1 MYQLMRLG
9 RTALSHFASQIVVT
23 LSGFIATWLIAFLL
37 GPEGLGKY
45 SVIVSLGFF
54 WLIIPSSA
62 ICSAITKRMSENE
75 TPAAFFGGGVI
86 LNLINAF
93 IIVSIVL
100 IAGDLLTGIV
110 SRDREIIHILITY
123 DLEISVLVLSTIA
136 YSTVMAALNGQKK
149 VAITGW
155 LGGGERFTR
164 TGLQAG
170 ALLLGLGVTGI
181 TFGHAGSLGLIIVA
195 AVSFSSLRAS
205 IPSITHLRSLLN
217 YAKYAW
223 MGALRGRVF
232 GWLDTIVLSFFV
244 SASLIGIYEAAW
256 GIGSMLA
263 IGSQSITKTLFPEM
277 SDLSTDS
284 SYHRV
289 RHYLNEALAFSGI
302 LVIPGFA
309 GAVVLGERILQFY
322 RPEFGRGTTIL
333 IILIMAYLF
342 DVFASQFTNVL
353 NGIDRPDAAFHVN
366 IAFVGLNVLLNIVL
380 IRSIGWHGAAIATA
394 VSTGFRVVAGYWMTE
409 LALGGVSV
417 PFTELAR
424 QVAAAVVMVILLYP
438 VIPLAPVGR
447 FGTALLVGFGATV
460 YSVVLISIAPRI
472 RSKAR
477 SVIFNREA

>member
-1 MYQLMRLG
+1 MRLG
-9 RTALSHFASQIVVT
+9 RTALSHFVSQIAVT

-37 GPEGLGKY
+37 GSEGLGRY
-45 SVIVSLGFF
+45 SVIVSLGCF

-75 TPAAFFGGGVI
+75 TPAAFFGGGLI

-93 IIVSIVL
+93 VIVFLVL
-100 IAGDLLTGIV
+100 VMGDLLTGIV
-110 SRDREIIHILITY
+110 SRDREIIDILITY
-123 DLEISVLVLSTIA
+123 ELEISVLILSITG
-136 YSTVMAALNGQKK
+136 YNTVIAALNGQKK
-149 VAITGW
+149 VATTGW
-155 LGGGERFTR
+155 VGGSERFTR

-195 AVSFSSLRAS
+195 AVLFSDLRPS
-205 IPSITHLRSLLN
+205 MPSITHIQSLLN

-256 GIGSMLA
+256 GIGSMLS
-263 IGSQSITKTLFPEM
+263 IGSSSIRMTLFPEM

-284 SYHRV
+284 NYDRV

-302 LVIPGFA
+302 LVIPGLV

-333 IILIMAYLF
+333 IILIVAYLF
-342 DVFASQFTNVL
+342 NIFASQFTNVL
-353 NGIDRPDAAFHVN
+353 NSIDRPDAAFRVN
-366 IAFVGLNVLLNIVL
+366 IAFVGLNILLNIVL
-380 IRSIGWHGAAIATA
+380 VWSIGWHGAAIATA
-394 VSTGFRVVAGYWMTE
+394 VSAGFRMVVGYWITE
-409 LALGGVSV
+409 LTLDGVNV
-417 PFTELAR
+417 PFTELVR
-424 QVAAAVVMVILLYP
+424 QVAAAIVMATLLYSI
-438 VIPLAPVGR
+438 IPLAPVGR

-460 YSVVLISIAPRI
+460 YSVVLIAIAPRI
-472 RSKAR
+472 RSKTR
-477 SVIFNREA
+477 LLISNL